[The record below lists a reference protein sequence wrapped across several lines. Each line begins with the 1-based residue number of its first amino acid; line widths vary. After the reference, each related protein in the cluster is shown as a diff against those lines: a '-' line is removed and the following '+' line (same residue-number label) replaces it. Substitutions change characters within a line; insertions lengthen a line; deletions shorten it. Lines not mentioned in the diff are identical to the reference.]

1 MFTVIIIVAEFF
13 YARNM
18 LLPAREVGL
27 TNGDYAF
34 IMFELSHDDVL
45 KNKESPSFWFTLP
58 TDKSDPYF
66 RCKFQEAFEP
76 VLLIALK
83 VNENKEG
90 TFKQFQR
97 AVQKRSPEKPFP
109 DSTIYEG
116 HYFND
121 PKQPLANKTQVSS

>member
-1 MFTVIIIVAEFF
+1 MFTVIIIVAEFL
-13 YARNM
+13 YAREM

-34 IMFELSHDDVL
+34 IMLALNHDDVL
-45 KNKESPSFWFTLP
+45 KNKELPSFWFTLP
-58 TDKSDPYF
+58 TDTNDSYF

-76 VLLIALK
+76 VLLIALN

-109 DSTIYEG
+109 NSTIYEG
-116 HYFND
+116 HFFND
-121 PKQPLANKTQVSS
+121 PTLPLSNKTQVSP